1 MSRSSCC
8 DQTADGFDLAVVGA
22 GSAGFSAAITAAERG
37 ARVAL
42 IGCGTV
48 GGTCVNVG
56 CVPSKRLIR
65 AAEALHGARAATRFA
80 GIDAGGS
87 VIDWGAL
94 VAQKDALV
102 ADLRQ
107 AKYLDVLAR
116 HPGISYIEGAARLAP
131 DGVWVDGAHVRAGKT
146 ILTTGARPGL
156 PDIPGVADVPALTST
171 SALELPELPASM
183 IVVGAGYIGCELAQ
197 LFQRAG
203 VRVTLTARRRVL
215 PEAEPEISEALA
227 GYLRD
232 EGVDVR
238 AGVAYRSIRRTTDGV
253 ALDTDSD
260 RVAAEAVLVAAGRRP
275 NSENLG
281 LDELGVS
288 QDARGAVSVDDWMRT
303 SRPGVYA
310 AGDVTGR
317 DQFVYMAAHGAKI
330 AALNALDG
338 DRRRYDRLGMPAVVF
353 TDPQVASA
361 GLTEADARAA
371 GLDVRTSVLAL
382 EHLPRALAAH
392 DTRGLI
398 KLIAEAGT
406 DRLLGAHILAPEGCD
421 SIQTAALAIRQGL
434 TVAEL
439 GEMVFPYLT
448 TVEGLKLAAQTFDRD
463 VAALSCCA
471 G

>member
-8 DQTADGFDLAVVGA
+8 EQAGGAFDLVVVGA

-42 IGCGTV
+42 IGHGTA

-65 AAEALHGARAATRFA
+65 AVEALHGARTAARFA
-80 GIDAGGS
+80 GVDAGGTLT
-87 VIDWGAL
+87 DWRAL

-102 ADLRQ
+102 GDLRQ
-107 AKYLDVLAR
+107 TKYLDVLAR
-116 HPGISYIEGAARLAP
+116 YPEVSYIEGAARLLP
-131 DGVWVDGAHVRAGKT
+131 DGVLVDGTDVRADK
-146 ILTTGARPGL
+146 IVLTTGARPAL
-156 PDIPGVADVPALTST
+156 PDIPGIDDVPVLTST
-171 SALELPELPASM
+171 SALELSELPASM

-203 VRVTLTARRRVL
+203 VQVTLTARRRVL

-227 GYLRD
+227 GYLRA
-232 EGVDVR
+232 EGIDVR
-238 AGVAYRSIRRTTDGV
+238 AGVTYRSIARTADGIEL
-253 ALDTDSD
+253 ALGDGRTE
-260 RVAAEAVLVAAGRRP
+260 AEAVLVAAGRRP
-275 NSENLG
+275 NTENLG

-288 QDARGAVSVDDWMRT
+288 QDARGAVPVDDHMRT
-303 SRPGVYA
+303 NRPGVYA

-317 DQFVYMAAHGAKI
+317 DEFVYMAAHGAKI

-338 DRRRYDRLGMPAVVF
+338 DQRRYDRLAMPSVVF

-361 GLTEADARAA
+361 GLTDADARAT
-371 GLDVRTSVLAL
+371 GLEVRSSVLPL
-382 EHLPRALAAH
+382 EHLPRALAAN

-398 KLIAEAGT
+398 KLVAEVGT